1 MKRPIRFFQP
11 LIVGFLFFMVFDLSA
26 QKTADSLLT
35 VVNHSEGETKYNALK
50 ALSKLYRPTDPEKS
64 LKYAEQLKMQAAA
77 MHNRSLEAEAMIQMV
92 FPMIAMQQNRKCIL
106 LLQET
111 IQIYDSLGDLAGK
124 ARATN
129 NLGAAWSQH
138 GSMDNALACYLEVL
152 AYYKSKGDSNNIAKV
167 YMNLGLVYDRLKK
180 YELGY
185 DAAIKAR
192 DIFAATKDR
201 QMAASASVNIGLSLT
216 SLQRYKE
223 SIDYFTKA
231 LKFYEADSNLF
242 GIAVTTTNMAKMY
255 KAAGDFRNAG
265 IWYARSLP
273 YIRMISNKWAEASLF
288 YDLAEMDREKGN
300 WNQALTNLTTATR
313 INNEAGDQQLQMQLF
328 EAYYRVYD
336 TLGQAAQALAYF
348 KKYVAV
354 HDTLASVEK
363 SNRIEELTIR
373 LELFQKNEENSLLK
387 RDVKASK
394 LRLQMLI
401 AFIFTILLTAFLII
415 RLQMSKHRN
424 LELKNKQT
432 ELDKQLKEVEMQKLL
447 VDLQLT
453 DQALASQTRQ
463 KLVLEEM
470 NRIELEK
477 VHVDVQMKEQ
487 ELVFQTLLR
496 LDLTQVN
503 RSVQEKLL
511 PFQSKFPSR
520 AIQNEFLQ
528 ILKELTRDSEKDPLA
543 DFEVMFT
550 QLHKSF
556 IDNLMTRCSTLSRVE
571 LQVCSLL
578 RVNLSTK
585 DIARLMNIS
594 LGSVDMCRHRI
605 RQKLG
610 LDQTDNLSAFLV
622 TL

>member
-1 MKRPIRFFQP
+1 MT
-11 LIVGFLFFMVFDLSA
+11 A
-26 QKTADSLLT
+26 QAAADSLLN
-35 VVNHSEGETKYNALK
+35 VVKHADGEAKFNALK
-50 ALSKLYRPTDPEKS
+50 ALSKLYRSTDPEKS
-64 LKYAEQLKMQAAA
+64 LKFAEEEKMQAVA

-92 FPMIAMQQNRKCIL
+92 FPMITMQQNRKCII
-106 LLQET
+106 LLQEC
-111 IQIYDSLGDLAGK
+111 IQIYDSLGDMAGK

-152 AYYKSKGDSNNIAKV
+152 TYYKSKGDSNNIAKV

-192 DIFAATKDR
+192 DIFVSTKDN
-201 QMAASASVNIGLSLT
+201 QMVASTSVNIGLSLT
-216 SLQRYKE
+216 SLRRYKE
-223 SIDYFTKA
+223 SMDYFSKA
-231 LKFYEADSNLF
+231 LDFYEVDSNRF
-242 GIAVTTTNMAKMY
+242 GIAVTTTNIAKMY
-255 KAAGDFRNAG
+255 KAAGDFRNART
-265 IWYARSLP
+265 WYNRSLP

-300 WNQALTNLTTATR
+300 WDKALTNLATATH

-336 TLGQAAQALAYF
+336 TLGQATQALAYF
-348 KKYVAV
+348 KKYISL

-387 RDVKASK
+387 QDIKASK
-394 LRLQMLI
+394 LRLQLLI
-401 AFIFTILLTAFLII
+401 GLIFVILLTAFLII
-415 RLQMSKHRN
+415 RLQMFKRRN

-432 ELDKQLKEVEMQKLL
+432 ELDKQLKDVEMQKLL

-477 VHVDVQMKEQ
+477 VQVEVQMKEQ

-511 PFQSKFPSR
+511 PFQNKFPSKTN
-520 AIQNEFLQ
+520 QNEFLQ
-528 ILKELTRDSEKDPLA
+528 VLKELTRDSEKDPLS

-585 DIARLMNIS
+585 DISRLLNIS
-594 LGSVDMCRHRI
+594 IGSVDMSRHRI

-610 LDQTDNLSAFLV
+610 LDQTDNLTAFLV